1 MPCIFMVQYCVA
13 TIGVKL
19 SEKIGIRNN
28 VIIGV
33 IIIYISIL
41 IMIFF
46 TNYYVIL
53 IAMAIFGLG
62 VGIETLS
69 VINNAWK
76 YFPEH
81 AALVNGIIITGL
93 GISSGILTPIGDY
106 LIINPDKEEP
116 INGIYP
122 RNVANNLKKFLY
134 FLLIL
139 YLILGLIGI
148 VLSFN
153 FEEDDSH
160 SEDNQKE
167 SVSVEINEKD
177 SLIIDAQQN
186 KQNNMGSLWEGFFS
200 EKNFFLLLF
209 CFSTPCKYII

>member
-122 RNVANNLKKFLY
+122 RNVANNLKIFLY

-167 SVSVEINEKD
+167 SVSIEINEKD

>member
-19 SEKIGIRNN
+19 SEKIGIHNN

-167 SVSVEINEKD
+167 SVSIEINEKD

>member
-153 FEEDDSH
+153 FEEDVPH

>member
-153 FEEDDSH
+153 FEEDVSH

-167 SVSVEINEKD
+167 SVSIEINEKD

>member
-167 SVSVEINEKD
+167 SVSIEINEKD

>member
-139 YLILGLIGI
+139 YLILGFIGI

-167 SVSVEINEKD
+167 SVSIEINEKD

>member
-122 RNVANNLKKFLY
+122 RNVANNLKKFLF

-153 FEEDDSH
+153 FEEDVSH

-167 SVSVEINEKD
+167 SVSIEINEKD

>member
-1 MPCIFMVQYCVA
+1 MVQYCVA

-167 SVSVEINEKD
+167 SVSIEINEKD